1 MQQRNTQELI
11 SKLIDKLNFFQV
23 EKVITSSADA
33 KFELKKR
40 IETLEKQIAEL
51 KKKLTEGAE
60 LTDSR
65 PYQSL
70 FEILEAEP
78 QKLDIEKFDKVSK
91 TVIKD
96 SQNVISNSTINAG
109 GNVHIGNI
117 TNNYYNSESKKQD
130 ETMADKQ
137 TNNMNLEDFKKHL
150 KNLVDEKKSSEYFE
164 EIESSNFDYNKSTFN
179 HLRNQFNHGGTGYEF
194 SDRLKSFAGTIT
206 KK

>member
-130 ETMADKQ
+130 ETMADFKQ
-137 TNNMNLEDFKKHL
+137 IKKW
-150 KNLVDEKKSSEYFE
+150 VETEEYSKVFE
-164 EIESSNFDYNKSTFN
+164 ELDKIYDSFSS
-179 HLRNQFNHGGTGYEF
+179 
-194 SDRLKSFAGTIT
+194 SDRVLYNRLKKEH
-206 KK
+206 KKGMQSPDYDDRVATFINDVKK